1 MFPIKDDIRE
11 KLLPYQTNHTDNIIY
26 SLKTYSRCLDASDT
40 GTGKTYTSIAA
51 CLSMNL
57 KPLIICPKSVITSW
71 KNVLSHFNASY
82 YGISNY
88 ESMHNCKM
96 FTQNS
101 NGKVNCP
108 YLKRIEIIKK
118 NKKKDIEKDIDKDIE
133 ENIDPEKEKEEK
145 RKQYVNRYKEM
156 YMKEHEKK
164 LNKFKKIME
173 KNSDHPVP
181 DEEMEYTFGW
191 QNLPDDIVIIFDEA
205 HRCKNHKTLN
215 SILLYTLAKTSAKI
229 IMLSAT
235 VADTDDNFI
244 LAGFV
249 LGLYKNIRYAHHW
262 MARISNEYSN
272 VASAIHDEIYPEFA
286 TRMRIRDL
294 KGIFPDNQITA
305 KTYDMDCAEEIQKQ
319 YKIIEDEIEKLQKR
333 EASSTNPLTRILYA
347 RMMIEQLK
355 IPTFI
360 EEAKKFIE
368 EGNAVAIFVNFTQT
382 LQTIAQELKTTCIIH
397 GQQTLD
403 DRNKAIDD
411 FNNDKAHVIV
421 CNIRSGGVGVS
432 LHDLHGNF
440 PRISIISP
448 SWSAQDILQALGRV
462 HRANGKTPVRQY
474 IVFAAKTIEEEICK
488 NMIEKIKNI
497 ALLNDKDMK
506 GYEIEG
512 LTTNTDADIN
522 DKDPDFTEF
531 EKVFQKINCLNI
543 KKQRLEDDLK
553 AVNDEIKSLEDIMNS
568 FIK

>member
-1 MFPIKDDIRE
+1 MNIYPIKDDIKN
-11 KLLPYQTNHTDNIIY
+11 KLLPYQISHTENIIY

-71 KNVLSHFNASY
+71 KTVLNHFDASC
-82 YGISNY
+82 YGVSNY

-96 FTQNS
+96 FTKDS
-101 NGKVNCP
+101 KDKVLCP
-108 YLKRIEIIKK
+108 YLKRIDLNKKEKETSNKK
-118 NKKKDIEKDIDKDIE
+118 NKHPDLDKDSDDE
-133 ENIDPEKEKEEK
+133 KPEKKFT
-145 RKQYVNRYKEM
+145 NRYKEM
-156 YMKEHEKK
+156 YMKEREQRLKK
-164 LNKFKKIME
+164 YKKFME
-173 KNSDHPVP
+173 KNNEIPIP
-181 DEEMEYTFGW
+181 DQDMQYTFGW
-191 QNLPDDIVIIFDEA
+191 KNLPDDIVIIFDEA

-235 VADTDDNFI
+235 ISDTEDNFR

-249 LGLYKNIRYAHHW
+249 LGLYKNIKDAGNW
-262 MARISNEYSN
+262 MAKLSKEYTN
-272 VASAIHDEIYPEFA
+272 IASGIHDELYPEYA

-294 KGIFPDNQITA
+294 KGIFPDNQIMA
-305 KTYDMDCAEEIQKQ
+305 KTYDMECAEEIQKQ

-355 IPTFI
+355 IPTFL
-360 EEAKKFIE
+360 EEAKKFLE

-382 LQTIAQELKTTCIIH
+382 LQTIAHELKTNCVIH
-397 GQQTLD
+397 GQQTLE
-403 DRNKAIDD
+403 DRAKAIDD

-421 CNIRSGGVGVS
+421 CNMKSGSTGLS

-474 IVFAAKTIEEEICK
+474 IVFAANTIETEICK

-512 LTTNTDADIN
+512 MTTDLDDSN
-522 DKDPDFTEF
+522 KDPDFTEF
-531 EKVFQKINCLNI
+531 EKVFMKINALNI

-553 AVNDEIKSLEDIMNS
+553 IVNDEIKSLEDLMHT